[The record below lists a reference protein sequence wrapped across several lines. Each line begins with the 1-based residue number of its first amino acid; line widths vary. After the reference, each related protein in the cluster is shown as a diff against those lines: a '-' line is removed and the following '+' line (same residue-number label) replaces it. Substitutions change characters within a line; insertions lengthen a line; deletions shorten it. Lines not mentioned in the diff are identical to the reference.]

1 MGRFCERG
9 EDADMSAA
17 IFHEQCAAELG
28 IKEAIVTL
36 ASIHLGLPH
45 ELLVNVYLEVS
56 GGDCGATRI
65 FANYEYTWNDC
76 QWKPACWYMYSVLSG
91 LQIIFVENAQSRHCS
106 NIAHICIMLHFFLCS

>member
-1 MGRFCERG
+1 VQIHNELAKYHEMGRFCERG

-56 GGDCGATRI
+56 RVMPGVDTYI
-65 FANYEYTWNDC
+65 T
-76 QWKPACWYMYSVLSG
+76 
-91 LQIIFVENAQSRHCS
+91 I
-106 NIAHICIMLHFFLCS
+106 

>member
-56 GGDCGATRI
+56 LFPAMTQYEFIPVLYAVITSRCTTNDTRGCV
-65 FANYEYTWNDC
+65 YGTVY
-76 QWKPACWYMYSVLSG
+76 
-91 LQIIFVENAQSRHCS
+91 H
-106 NIAHICIMLHFFLCS
+106 